1 MWTLPTWE
9 RPTDWD
15 EAAPSTTLRKPP
27 KGIEPSTSPL
37 PRVCSTTE
45 LRWHDVQ
52 TGSSNSCRTLPG
64 CSLSLALRGARQSG
78 RSCSHTQP
86 ERVRSSVIRR
96 RDLHDLERE
105 ARSSCRGRRATDEKP
120 CQRARWDGEFSKS
133 RGRCKGSHAVSLV
146 PVGAGAAARAVVRRP
161 RTARQ
166 VAAPVRQGL
175 VKNVLRSRPKTR
187 TPLSTSSSRR
197 FSHSGTLSTW
207 PSRKRQRAYPP
218 E

>member
-52 TGSSNSCRTLPG
+52 TEIIQLLSHSPA
-64 CSLSLALRGARQSG
+64 SLAFARTRGARQSG

-96 RDLHDLERE
+96 HDLHDLVGEERPMKNR
-105 ARSSCRGRRATDEKP
+105 ARGHGGTGSLASRALGARGRALSRASFPRSRAWRTGRSDAR
-120 CQRARWDGEFSKS
+120 QR
-133 RGRCKGSHAVSLV
+133 L
-146 PVGAGAAARAVVRRP
+146 PTVRRGP
-161 RTARQ
+161 C
-166 VAAPVRQGL
+166 QGL

-197 FSHSGTLSTW
+197 LSHSGTLSTW
-207 PSRKRQRAYPP
+207 PSRKRQRA
-218 E
+218 